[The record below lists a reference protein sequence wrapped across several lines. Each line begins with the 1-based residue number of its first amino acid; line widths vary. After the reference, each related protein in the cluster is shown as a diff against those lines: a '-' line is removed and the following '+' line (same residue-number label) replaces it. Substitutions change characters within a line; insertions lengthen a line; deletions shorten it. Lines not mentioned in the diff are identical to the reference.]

1 MGRGW
6 RLRFQRTPLYNS
18 NHIVRVLIADDHPM
32 FREGLRMLL
41 ELDRKIRV
49 IGEARD
55 GQEAADLTRKLK
67 PDLVL
72 LDLRMPRCSGIE
84 ALKLIQKLPSQV
96 RVLILATEV
105 ERHDIVEVLKCG
117 AAGIILKESTT
128 QLLRKSIH
136 AVVAGEYWVE
146 RQSISDLVREL
157 TRRPGPASPD
167 APQGQGPWKLTPRER
182 QIVSEVVA
190 GRTNKEIAQELCVS
204 LQTVKHHLTNIFDK
218 VGVHNRLELALFS
231 VHNSAAG
238 GQDID
243 VPQRADLA
251 VHNSAQFAS
260 AQQANPKRAAG

>member
-1 MGRGW
+1 M
-6 RLRFQRTPLYNS
+6 YNS
-18 NHIVRVLIADDHPM
+18 GHIVRVLIADDHPM

-49 IGEARD
+49 VGEARD
-55 GQEAADLTRKLK
+55 GQEAAELTRKLK

-84 ALKLIQKLPSQV
+84 ALKLIQKLPFQI

-157 TRRPGPASPD
+157 TRRPAPASPD
-167 APQGQGPWKLTPRER
+167 VPQGQGPWRLTPRER
-182 QIVSEVVA
+182 QIVTEVVA

-231 VHNSAAG
+231 VHNSSAG
-238 GQDID
+238 VQGVDLAQ
-243 VPQRADLA
+243 PADLL
-251 VHNSAQFAS
+251 VHNSPQLAPAQT
-260 AQQANPKRAAG
+260 ANAKRAAG

>member
-1 MGRGW
+1 M
-6 RLRFQRTPLYNS
+6 YNA
-18 NHIVRVLIADDHPM
+18 HVVRVLIADDHPV
-32 FREGLRMLL
+32 FREGLRLLL

-49 IGEARD
+49 VGEARD
-55 GQEAADLTRKLK
+55 GQEAAELTRKLK

-84 ALKLIQKLPSQV
+84 ALKIMQKFPFPV
-96 RVLILATEV
+96 RVLVLATEV
-105 ERHDIVEVLKCG
+105 ERHDIVEVLKHG

-157 TRRPGPASPD
+157 TRRPGNASPD
-167 APQGQGPWKLTPRER
+167 VPQQGPWKLTPRER
-182 QIVSEVVA
+182 EIVSEVVA

-231 VHNSAAG
+231 VHSAAQG
-238 GQDID
+238 DRDQKTGATKQADPD
-243 VPQRADLA
+243 LRGRPQYAPA
-251 VHNSAQFAS
+251 N
-260 AQQANPKRAAG
+260 QAKSKAAAG

>member
-1 MGRGW
+1 M
-6 RLRFQRTPLYNS
+6 YNVA
-18 NHIVRVLIADDHPM
+18 HTVRVLIADDHPV
-32 FREGLRMLL
+32 FREGLRLLL

-55 GQEAADLTRKLK
+55 GQEAAELTRKLK

-72 LDLRMPRCSGIE
+72 LDLRMPRCTGIE
-84 ALKLIQKLPSQV
+84 ALKLIQKLPFQV

-117 AAGIILKESTT
+117 AAGIVLKESTT

-146 RQSISDLVREL
+146 RQNISDLVREL
-157 TRRPGPASPD
+157 TRRPGRASPD
-167 APQGQGPWKLTPRER
+167 VPKGPWRLTPRER
-182 QIVSEVVA
+182 QIVAEVVA
-190 GRTNKEIAQELCVS
+190 GRTNKEIAQELGVS

-231 VHNSAAG
+231 IHNSLG
-238 GQDID
+238 SGQNMEVLKETDA
-243 VPQRADLA
+243 PFQS
-251 VHNSAQFAS
+251 NPQFATAHPAHS
-260 AQQANPKRAAG
+260 KRALG

>member
-1 MGRGW
+1 
-6 RLRFQRTPLYNS
+6 LYNS
-18 NHIVRVLIADDHPM
+18 SHPVRVLIADDHPV
-32 FREGLRMLL
+32 FREGLRLLL

-49 IGEARD
+49 VGEARD
-55 GQEAADLTRKLK
+55 GQEAAELTRKLK

-72 LDLRMPRCSGIE
+72 LDLRMPRCSGLE
-84 ALKLIQKLPSQV
+84 AVKLMERLPFPV
-96 RVLILATEV
+96 RILVLATEV
-105 ERHDIVEVLKCG
+105 ERHDIVEVLKHG

-157 TRRPGPASPD
+157 TCRPGIASPD
-167 APQGQGPWKLTPRER
+167 EPKGPWRLTPRER
-182 QIVSEVVA
+182 QIVTEVVA

-231 VHNSAAG
+231 VHNSLANDQKTGTVREADSTLRGAPQYVTAG
-238 GQDID
+238 
-243 VPQRADLA
+243 
-251 VHNSAQFAS
+251 
-260 AQQANPKRAAG
+260 QANSKRAAG

>member
-1 MGRGW
+1 M
-6 RLRFQRTPLYNS
+6 
-18 NHIVRVLIADDHPM
+18 RVLIADDHPM

-49 IGEARD
+49 VGEARD
-55 GQEAADLTRKLK
+55 GQEAAELTRKLK

-84 ALKLIQKLPSQV
+84 ALKLIQKLPFQI

-146 RQSISDLVREL
+146 RQNISDLVREL
-157 TRRPGPASPD
+157 TRRPGRASPD
-167 APQGQGPWKLTPRER
+167 VPQGPWRLTPRER

-231 VHNSAAG
+231 IHNSSG
-238 GQDID
+238 GDQNVGGAKETDAS
-243 VPQRADLA
+243 PQ
-251 VHNSAQFAS
+251 NSPQYAPS
-260 AQQANPKRAAG
+260 PHTHSKRALG

>member
-1 MGRGW
+1 M
-6 RLRFQRTPLYNS
+6 YN
-18 NHIVRVLIADDHPM
+18 NAHIVRVLIADDHPV
-32 FREGLRMLL
+32 FREGLRLLL

-49 IGEARD
+49 VGEARD
-55 GQEAADLTRKLK
+55 GQEAADLARKLK

-84 ALKLIQKLPSQV
+84 ALRLMEKLPFPV
-96 RVLILATEV
+96 RVLVLATEV
-105 ERHDIVEVLKCG
+105 ERHDIVEVLKRG

-157 TRRPGPASPD
+157 TRRPGSASPD
-167 APQGQGPWKLTPRER
+167 VPQGPWKLTPRER
-182 QIVSEVVA
+182 QIVNEVVA

-231 VHNSAAG
+231 VHNSSRGDQQVNVAKPADTPFRSSPQYAGANQAKSKTAA
-238 GQDID
+238 
-243 VPQRADLA
+243 
-251 VHNSAQFAS
+251 S
-260 AQQANPKRAAG
+260 

>member
-1 MGRGW
+1 M
-6 RLRFQRTPLYNS
+6 YNS
-18 NHIVRVLIADDHPM
+18 SHTVRVLIADDHPV
-32 FREGLRMLL
+32 FREGLRLLL

-55 GQEAADLTRKLK
+55 GQEAAELTRKLK

-72 LDLRMPRCSGIE
+72 LDLRMPRCTGIE
-84 ALKLIQKLPSQV
+84 ALKLIQKLPFQV

-117 AAGIILKESTT
+117 AAGIVLKESTT

-146 RQSISDLVREL
+146 RQNISDLVREL
-157 TRRPGPASPD
+157 TRRPGRASPD
-167 APQGQGPWKLTPRER
+167 VPKGPWRLTPRER
-182 QIVSEVVA
+182 QIVAEVVA

-231 VHNSAAG
+231 
-238 GQDID
+238 D
-243 VPQRADLA
+243 PQFVGRW
-251 VHNSAQFAS
+251 
-260 AQQANPKRAAG
+260 PKQ

>member
-1 MGRGW
+1 M
-6 RLRFQRTPLYNS
+6 PLYNAA
-18 NHIVRVLIADDHPM
+18 HTVRVLIADDHPV
-32 FREGLRMLL
+32 FREGLRLLL

-49 IGEARD
+49 VGEARD

-84 ALKLIQKLPSQV
+84 ALKLMEKFPFPV
-96 RVLILATEV
+96 RVLVLATEV
-105 ERHDIVEVLKCG
+105 ERHDIVEVLKRG

-157 TRRPGPASPD
+157 TRRPGHASPD
-167 APQGQGPWKLTPRER
+167 VPQGPWKLTPRER
-182 QIVSEVVA
+182 QIVTEVVA

-231 VHNSAAG
+231 VHNSSLGDQKVDTVKTAGASFRGGPQFAPANQAKSKTAAG
-238 GQDID
+238 
-243 VPQRADLA
+243 
-251 VHNSAQFAS
+251 
-260 AQQANPKRAAG
+260 

>member
-1 MGRGW
+1 M
-6 RLRFQRTPLYNS
+6 PLYNLG
-18 NHIVRVLIADDHPM
+18 HIVRVLIADDHPM

-49 IGEARD
+49 VGEARD
-55 GQEAADLTRKLK
+55 GQEAAELARKLK

-72 LDLRMPRCSGIE
+72 LDLRMPRCTGID
-84 ALKLIQKLPSQV
+84 ALKLIQKLPFQV
-96 RVLILATEV
+96 RVLVLATEV

-190 GRTNKEIAQELCVS
+190 GRTNKDIAQELCVS

-231 VHNSAAG
+231 VHNSSVG
-238 GQDID
+238 VQSVDL
-243 VPQRADLA
+243 VRPADAHL
-251 VHNSAQFAS
+251 HNSPQLAS
-260 AQQANPKRAAG
+260 TQQASSKRVAG

>member
-1 MGRGW
+1 M
-6 RLRFQRTPLYNS
+6 YNVT
-18 NHIVRVLIADDHPM
+18 HVVRVLIADDHPV
-32 FREGLRMLL
+32 FREGLRLLL

-55 GQEAADLTRKLK
+55 GQEAAEMTRKLK

-72 LDLRMPRCSGIE
+72 LDLRMPRCTGID
-84 ALKLIQKLPSQV
+84 ALKLIQKLPFPV

-117 AAGIILKESTT
+117 AAGIVLKESTT

-146 RQSISDLVREL
+146 RQNISDLVREL
-157 TRRPGPASPD
+157 TRRPGRASPD
-167 APQGQGPWKLTPRER
+167 VPQGPWRLTPRER
-182 QIVSEVVA
+182 QIVAEVVA

-231 VHNSAAG
+231 VHNSTGGDLNAG
-238 GQDID
+238 GVKETEASFQNN
-243 VPQRADLA
+243 P
-251 VHNSAQFAS
+251 QFAPTPHS
-260 AQQANPKRAAG
+260 HSKRVLG